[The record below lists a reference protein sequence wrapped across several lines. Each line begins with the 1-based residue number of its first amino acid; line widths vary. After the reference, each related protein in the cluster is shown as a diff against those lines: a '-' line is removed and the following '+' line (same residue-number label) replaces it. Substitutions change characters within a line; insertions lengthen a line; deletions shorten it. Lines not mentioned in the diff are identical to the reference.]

1 MASGNSMY
9 TKKDYPNAAQST
21 LDILNKNN
29 YSGSSASASNGTLAS
44 GTAQSA
50 IKADLA
56 GQTSAREALD
66 RYYKDNPPKNTGGGS
81 SNNNS
86 AAYSG
91 GDSSFDLAGYLAQI
105 NAQRQAAADAAFD
118 RAAAALNS
126 AYGEAQGSYG
136 NIYNSGV
143 SQLGKTYDNSRGKIR
158 DEATDAFRQAYVNRM
173 IGEKNLSQRLAALG
187 ISGGLSESSLAG
199 ITNSYDKAR
208 SRVQNTMDTNLGDL
222 EMKYQ
227 GNLAD
232 LYNAYQSQLAS
243 LASNRASQLAQ
254 LEMNRANQ
262 IASAG
267 GDYFSALMS
276 NSALLNNAMKNAVA
290 SQNAYAP
297 TAQEVTNLNNA
308 VATTQANDMGGTGSN
323 WTAWQKYLMDQ
334 LNTGGSNIEGAVAP
348 LKGQATADQIAEYL
362 NYLGIGA

>member
-1 MASGNSMY
+1 MASGNSLY
-9 TKKDYPNAAQST
+9 NKIGGSKIGTST
-21 LDILNKNN
+21 MNLLNDD
-29 YSGSSASASNGTLAS
+29 SSKY

-50 IKADLA
+50 IK
-56 GQTSAREALD
+56 QYVSET
-66 RYYKDNPPKNTGGGS
+66 PPKELDYSGTSSGGGGKSTGS
-81 SNNNS
+81 SNAS
-86 AAYSG
+86 AYSG
-91 GDSSFDLAGYLAQI
+91 GNFDLAGYLAEI

-126 AYGEAQGSYG
+126 AYGEAKGSYG

-143 SQLGKTYDNSRGKIR
+143 GQLGKTYDNSRGKIR

-199 ITNSYDKAR
+199 IVNSYDKAR
-208 SRVQNTMDTNLGDL
+208 SNVQNTMDTNLGDL

-232 LYNAYQSQLAS
+232 LYNAYQSQLAT

-276 NSALLNNAMKNAVA
+276 NSNLLNNAMKNAVA

-297 TAQEVTNLNNA
+297 TAQEVSNINNA

-323 WTAWQKYLMDQ
+323 WTAWQKYLQDQ
-334 LNTGGSNIEGAVAP
+334 LNGGGSNINGAVAT
-348 LKGQATADQIAEYL
+348 LKGQATAQEVADYL
-362 NYLGIGA
+362 NSLMGA